1 MVELEQM
8 REMHLLQDRI
18 ELLGSVPP
26 GQVGNVSAHPRPRG
40 AVLAD
45 HNFRS

>member
-26 GQVGNVSAHPRPRG
+26 GQVGNVSTSS
-40 AVLAD
+40 VL
-45 HNFRS
+45 RVLC

>member
-26 GQVGNVSAHPRPRG
+26 GQVGNVS
-40 AVLAD
+40 
-45 HNFRS
+45 RSWQLKALR